1 MKKKKYMTRSHVG
14 QMESHD
20 KGNMLWQISK
30 LKMKDEKINKTIW
43 KNKQNLKQMC
53 HPVPTYDFN
62 THESIPPNS
71 PILIFF
77 FL

>member
-1 MKKKKYMTRSHVG
+1 MWGKWNHMTK
-14 QMESHD
+14 ETCYD
-20 KGNMLWQISK
+20 KISK

-62 THESIPPNS
+62 THESIPPK
-71 PILIFF
+71 
-77 FL
+77 